1 MKVLIVGSGA
11 REAAIARALSSSPLL
26 KNGTQGAGSRVSSL
40 YIAPGNP
47 GCAEWG
53 SLVPIAADSI
63 DELVDFADREGI
75 DLVVPGPEAPLA
87 AGIADALAQRSKKH
101 GRRIACFGPSRAA
114 AEIES
119 SKAFAKGLMLK
130 LGVPTALFAAYKDF
144 EYAARAVE
152 TARKVPVIKASG
164 LAAGKGVFLPSSKE
178 EAVGILHSL
187 LSNGSLGAAG
197 SEVLLEERLEGEE
210 ISLMAFCDGQHIA
223 LMPSAQDH
231 KRLLDEDE
239 GPNTGGMG
247 AYAPVPLC
255 PPSRAA
261 EWAKTLIEPVV
272 KGLASMGRP
281 FVGVLYAGLIV
292 TEEGPKVLE
301 YNCRFGD
308 PETEAVLAL
317 LKSDLL
323 STLLA
328 CAEGRLGDSR
338 AARAAEFGDG
348 LPVWDDGAAASIV
361 MAAPGYPE
369 NPRQGIPIILNAEED
384 EENGSGVVS
393 GGTAAPA
400 GSQAGASAAS
410 GPNGAYI
417 LEAGTAVRDGQLVS
431 AGGRVLA
438 VTAKAPSLEAALD
451 AAYARL
457 ALVSFPGAQFRR
469 DIGLKGL
476 RDEAR
481 SATEN
486 RSDLA
491 GGPGSVPLP
500 KKSAYAAAGVDI
512 DAGNEAVRLM
522 GKAVRSTYGRE
533 VLAGIGS
540 FGGLYD
546 ASALKA
552 MKAPVL
558 VSSTDGVGTKIRL
571 AAQCG
576 KSASVGSDIVNHCIN
591 DILVQGARPLFFL
604 DYIASAKLNPRLIA
618 DAVSGMASAC
628 SAASCALI
636 GGETAEMPGVYHS
649 AEFDIAGAIVGL
661 VEKADIL
668 PRPDIQAHDLIVGIA
683 SSGPHTNGYS
693 LLRKIFADPET
704 GKVDLSAHY
713 GELGPDMT
721 IGDALLAVHRPYLSL
736 LGPILKTRPGLI
748 KGLAHLTGG
757 GFIENIPRILPPG
770 LIARI
775 RLGTW
780 PVPPLFQ
787 LVKRLSSMD
796 ELELYRVFNMGIGMV
811 AIVSADR
818 VWEFRSLIPEETWII
833 GELDMA
839 PDPREAARTQIVGLT

>member
-1 MKVLIVGSGA
+1 MKVLLIGSGA
-11 REAAIARALSSSPLL
+11 REAAIARSLSRSPLL
-26 KNGTQGAGSRVSSL
+26 TAGSEAESSGL

-47 GCAEWG
+47 GTAECG
-53 SLVPIAADSI
+53 RNVPIAADSI
-63 DELVDFADREGI
+63 DELVNFADREGI

-87 AGIADALAQRSKKH
+87 AGIADALALRSRKR
-101 GRRIACFGPSRAA
+101 GRKIACFGPTKAA

-119 SKAFAKGLMLK
+119 SKAFSKSLMLK
-130 LGVPTALFAAYKDF
+130 LGVPTALYASYTDF

-152 TARKVPVIKASG
+152 SSRKIPVIKASG
-164 LAAGKGVFLPSSKE
+164 LASGKGVFLPSTKE
-178 EAVGILHSL
+178 EAVGILHSI

-197 SEVLLEERLEGEE
+197 SAVLLEERLQGEE
-210 ISLMAFCDGQHIA
+210 VSLMAFCDGKHIA

-231 KRLLDEDE
+231 KRLLDDDE

-255 PPSRAA
+255 PPETAA
-261 EWAKTLIEPVV
+261 EWAKALIVPVV
-272 KGLASMGRP
+272 NGLAAMGRP
-281 FVGVLYAGLIV
+281 FVGVLYAGLII
-292 TEEGPKVLE
+292 TGEGPKVLE

-308 PETEAVLAL
+308 PETQAVLAL

-323 STLLA
+323 STMLA
-328 CAEGRLGDSR
+328 CAEGRLGESSSER
-338 AARAAEFGDG
+338 ARLFGDG

-361 MAAPGYPE
+361 MASPGYPGH
-369 NPRQGIPIILNAEED
+369 PRTDIPIALNID
-384 EENGSGVVS
+384 ND
-393 GGTAAPA
+393 APPQ
-400 GSQAGASAAS
+400 SQ
-410 GPNGAYI
+410 NGAYI
-417 LEAGTAVRDGQLVS
+417 LHAGTALKDGQLVS

-457 ALVSFPGAQFRR
+457 ALISFPGAVFRR

-481 SATEN
+481 QATEN
-486 RSDLA
+486 RADLE

-500 KKSAYAAAGVDI
+500 KKSAYAEAGVDI

-522 GKAVRSTYGRE
+522 ARAVRSTYGKE

-546 ASALKA
+546 ASALKTL
-552 MKAPVL
+552 KSPVL
-558 VSSTDGVGTKIRL
+558 VASTDGVGTKIRL

-576 KSASVGSDIVNHCIN
+576 KSASVGADIVNHCVN
-591 DILVQGARPLFFL
+591 DILVQGAKPLFFL
-604 DYIASAKLNPRLIA
+604 DYIASAKLNPRQIA
-618 DAVSGMASAC
+618 DAVSGMSKAC
-628 SAASCALI
+628 VSASCALI

-668 PRPDIQAHDLIVGIA
+668 PRPDIQANDLIVGIA

-713 GELGPDMT
+713 PELGPDTT
-721 IGDALLAVHRPYLSL
+721 IGDALLAVHRSYLPL
-736 LGPILKTRPGLI
+736 LGPILDSRPGLI

-757 GFIENIPRILPPG
+757 GFIENIPRVLPQG
-770 LIARI
+770 LVAQIHA
-775 RLGTW
+775 GTW
-780 PVPPLFQ
+780 PEPPLFQ
-787 LVKRLSSMD
+787 LVRKMSGMD
-796 ELELYRVFNMGIGMV
+796 QHELYRVFNMGIGMV
-811 AIVSADR
+811 AIVSAER
-818 VWEFRSLIPEETWII
+818 VWELRSLIPEETWII
-833 GELDMA
+833 GELAMA
-839 PDPREAARTQIVGLT
+839 ADPREPAHTQMLGLK